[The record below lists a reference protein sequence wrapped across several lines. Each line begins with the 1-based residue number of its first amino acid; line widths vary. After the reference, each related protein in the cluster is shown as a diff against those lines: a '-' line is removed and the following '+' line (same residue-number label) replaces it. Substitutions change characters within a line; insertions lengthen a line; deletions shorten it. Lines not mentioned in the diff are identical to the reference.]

1 MQWLCPMEGP
11 NLNLAPGSISICLT
25 TLETEDLRVV
35 VFFPPLLSIHHVW
48 LPSLCVRVKCRQRR
62 VSAFFDSEHFPALG
76 YSLSIN
82 VRTMREQSASTAA
95 AHIHECMHASSPHHT
110 HTHTHFLPETN
121 THMTTHTHTHI
132 HTVCSPCLL
141 FPVLPFFPPCTD
153 VLRDRVF
160 FSSSPSSRSCCKLY
174 YFLLGSFFPW
184 GALKEKHLK

>member
-1 MQWLCPMEGP
+1 MQRLCPIVGP

-35 VFFPPLLSIHHVW
+35 VFFPPLLSSHHVW
-48 LPSLCVRVKCRQRR
+48 LPSLCVRVKCRQKRM
-62 VSAFFDSEHFPALG
+62 SAFFDSEHFPALG

-82 VRTMREQSASTAA
+82 VRTNNRPPPQLLTFMNA
-95 AHIHECMHASSPHHT
+95 CMQVAPTTHT
-110 HTHTHFLPETN
+110 HTHTH
-121 THMTTHTHTHI
+121 I
-132 HTVCSPCLL
+132 VCSPCLL